1 MSTLRTTWRAV
12 LAHALLSA
20 CLDLPQVPSP
30 PEQGSPQP
38 SGPARVPAA
47 SQVVRLGAWN
57 VRKLGFD
64 PEKDLAS
71 VARIIEAH
79 FDLIAVIELMWTERG
94 PPLSLLLDQL
104 GPGWSGHVTSS
115 ARPNLPS
122 PHAEYYAV
130 LYRPERVAPC
140 AELRELRFIEDADGS
155 AAGGADGLFLRE
167 PAFGCY
173 RTSQALGAR
182 DFLLGVYHA
191 RWGEGRAAEI
201 ADEVRH
207 VDAAFEAF
215 ARRLPHEREL
225 FMIGDFN
232 LTPAALA
239 PLTRAQ
245 DRTQGQGSTL
255 NAAGAVS
262 AHLYDHLLAFGAPAN
277 AALPADA
284 VVLDVR
290 GEANDPASF
299 RARVSDHLPIVV
311 NLPAAPDAD

>member
-1 MSTLRTTWRAV
+1 MPTLRTTWHAV

-20 CLDLPQVPSP
+20 CLDLPQVPP
-30 PEQGSPQP
+30 TPAP
-38 SGPARVPAA
+38 SGTRTSNPARAAAA

-64 PEKDLAS
+64 PEQDLAA

-79 FDLIAVIELMWTERG
+79 FDLVAVIELMWTERG
-94 PPLSLLLDQL
+94 PPLTQLLDRL
-104 GPGWSGHVTSS
+104 GPAWSGHVTSS

-122 PHAEYYAV
+122 PHSEYYAV

-140 AELRELRFIEDADGS
+140 AELRELRFVDDADGS
-155 AAGGADGLFLRE
+155 AAGGDDGLFLRE

-207 VDAAFEAF
+207 VDEAVDAF
-215 ARRLPHEREL
+215 ARRLPQEREL

-232 LTPAALA
+232 LTPGELA
-239 PLTRAQ
+239 PLTRAR

-255 NAAGAVS
+255 DAQGAVS
-262 AHLYDHLLAFGAPAN
+262 AHLYDHLLAFGASAN

-290 GEANDPASF
+290 AEASDPASF
-299 RARVSDHLPIVV
+299 RAHVSDHLPIVV
-311 NLPAAPDAD
+311 NMPASPDAD